1 MIASQSPAAPPR
13 DVCINVTSNPNNSGK
28 GFFGWLGRQVGY
40 VRKAVRTDVE
50 NPALPAT
57 PPKVLYQ
64 NTIVEEAAD
73 PRDPN
78 VKLRRT
84 VIDEAIK
91 EQT

>member
-1 MIASQSPAAPPR
+1 MPAEP
-13 DVCINVTSNPNNSGK
+13 DNSGK
-28 GFFGWLGRQVGY
+28 VFFGWLGRQVGY
-40 VRKAVRTDVE
+40 VRKAIHTNVE

-91 EQT
+91 DQS